1 MTIRHVIWMLVL
13 GFVLLTSSVHALP
26 TGGAAGS
33 ITSNSFNVSVTGS
46 DGGDTW
52 IAWGQLSG
60 NYPWASGYQTG
71 DGTINVNG
79 APIIGG
85 STIYYVAC
93 DSTGCDPNEQSLS
106 IPAITPNPT
115 TTFGDAYKVL
125 SSHHFAI
132 TSILPQISVGYM
144 ASGMPLMVFWGIIW
158 MAIFFGF
165 WFRTRSVRLSL
176 IVGLL
181 MAEFLV
187 TPLPSTGLNALGFSL
202 PLAFQL
208 VAQGLMAVAIAGIF
222 LSFERK

>member
-1 MTIRHVIWMLVL
+1 MTTKLLVGL
-13 GFVLLTSSVHALP
+13 LAIVLLIACASAVP

-60 NYPWASGYQTG
+60 SYPWASGYQTG

-93 DSTGCDPNEQSLS
+93 DNTGCDATEQTLS
-106 IPAITPNPT
+106 IPAITPMPT
-115 TTFGDAYKVL
+115 TTFGDAFKAIT
-125 SSHHFAI
+125 SRHFAI
-132 TSILPQISVGYM
+132 TSILPQIPAGYI
-144 ASGMPLMVFWGIIW
+144 ASGMPMMVFWGIIW
-158 MAIFFGF
+158 MGIFFGF
-165 WFRTRSVRLSL
+165 WFRTKSVRLAL
-176 IVGLL
+176 IIGFI

-187 TPLPSTGLNALGFSL
+187 TPIPSTGMNALGFSL

-208 VAQGLMAVAIAGIF
+208 VAQGLMGVAIAGLWI
-222 LSFERK
+222 SFMRK